1 MGANWISFAV
11 ILTVLA
17 STIADC
23 PNGFLQHDTSCYKFF
38 HSTRATWAEAM
49 MYCQV
54 FKSHLAVIESERE
67 QNFIEG
73 LLRREYHRGLP
84 DGCWIDGTDALVEG
98 EWMWTTTGKNIMKE
112 DYQKWYPGE
121 PNSVRN
127 TGEDCMDLLH
137 HENYNWNDESCEVQ
151 NNFLCETSA
160 NTETIIG

>member
-1 MGANWISFAV
+1 
-11 ILTVLA
+11 
-17 STIADC
+17 
-23 PNGFLQHDTSCYKFF
+23 
-38 HSTRATWAEAM
+38 M

-98 EWMWTTTGKNIMKE
+98 EWLWTTTGKNIMKE

-121 PNSVRN
+121 PNSARN
-127 TGEDCMDLLH
+127 NGEDCMDLLH

-160 NTETIIG
+160 NTESIIG